1 MIKMKYTVSI
11 EPTVGYTV
19 KEKTVSSESEAIEIA
34 KTWAAE
40 VDGDSENGVYIS
52 FSRNS
57 DGQTGYINPDGAGI
71 SGKNWA
77 NPGN

>member
-1 MIKMKYTVSI
+1 MINMRYTVSI
-11 EPTVGYTV
+11 EPTVGYTI
-19 KEKTVSSESEAIEIA
+19 KEQTVSTESEAIEIA
-34 KTWAAE
+34 NTWAAE
-40 VDGDSENGVYIS
+40 IGTDSENAVYIS
-52 FSRNS
+52 FFRKS